1 MAGHTPNFFIV
12 GAAKSG
18 TTSVARY
25 LAEHPQVFM
34 SPIKE
39 PSYFAR
45 DIIPDL
51 QPPNW
56 RGGCVLEWE
65 AYLKLFRNVAGESA
79 IGDAST
85 GLSDFSKGAVRHPI
99 GCAPCPHHH
108 GAA

>member
-18 TTSVARY
+18 TSSVARY

-45 DIIPDL
+45 DIITDL

-65 AYLKLFRNVAGESA
+65 AYLKLAPDGPQAKAAEKKIGIAKQKAGGGA
-79 IGDAST
+79 G
-85 GLSDFSKGAVRHPI
+85 KGGSGPA
-99 GCAPCPHHH
+99 G
-108 GAA
+108 GKK